1 MGQGLRLMFVG
12 ASGTVPGSHYVVSEG
27 NNHYALD
34 MGGIPQRNS
43 VLENKISSVYPLPFN
58 LKAVIA
64 THGHFDHIGKLPK
77 FIEEYGFRGPIYGTL
92 PTLELLKQYM
102 GKKAKFDRM
111 TPILKNVVG
120 GDIGIEEKQFLE
132 LEPRNPDTY
141 DDALFLPSELRVENI
156 KEWFDQGVPSSF
168 SDMCNPINFHKHVPL
183 TENLNFELLKA
194 SHIIGSSQVL
204 LNYKGEKGIN
214 RILFTG
220 DIGYQNCFFGEP
232 EIPDSID
239 SLVFD
244 STNCD
249 KDFDSDYDPREEIKQ
264 IINKTI
270 NRGGQAYFAAFT
282 VNRMQMI
289 MNFIKDLHDKKEIP
303 DVPYFVDSPT
313 GSKLFE
319 LYKNHSEF
327 LEGVDDASFIIN
339 ERYRIGKSSRKSKA
353 IVKKSFPYV
362 VISASGMFTEG
373 RILNYLTKKG
383 ENRGIEDERNSVV
396 ICGYQAEEV
405 GRTILSA
412 KDSNEKV
419 KVKITKG
426 RGRNWSSNFYDVNA
440 EVHELKN
447 LSGHMYRDQAYDWIQ
462 KVNPKNLFL
471 VHADHKTRK
480 SFKDYLVERAFSGDN
495 IYLPHYYSFHD
506 IK

>member
-1 MGQGLRLMFVG
+1 MGRGLRLMFVG
-12 ASGTVPGSHYVVSEG
+12 ASGTVPGSHYVISEG

-43 VLENKISSVYPLPFN
+43 VLEDKISSVYPLPFN

-77 FIEEYGFRGPIYGTL
+77 FIEEYGFRGQVYATP
-92 PTLELLKQYM
+92 PTIDLINQYM
-102 GKKAKFDRM
+102 GKKANFEKM
-111 TPILKNVVG
+111 NPILKNVVG
-120 GDIGIEEKQFLE
+120 GDIGINEEQFLT
-132 LEPRNPDTY
+132 LEPRNPDMY
-141 DDALFLPSELRVENI
+141 DAALDISYDNRIENMKGWAI
-156 KEWFDQGVPSSF
+156 EGVPENF
-168 SDMCNPINFHKHVPL
+168 LDMSRPTKFYNHIIL
-183 TENLNFELLKA
+183 TENLNFQFLKA

-204 LNYKGEKGIN
+204 INYKGKEGIK
-214 RILFTG
+214 RTLFTG
-220 DIGYQNCFFGEP
+220 DIGFKNCFFDDP
-232 EIPDSID
+232 DVPDSID
-239 SLVFD
+239 NLIFD

-249 KDFDSDYDPREEIKQ
+249 KDFDFDYDPREKIKQ
-264 IINKTI
+264 TIKKTI
-270 NRGGQAYFAAFT
+270 KRGGQAYFAAFT
-282 VNRMQMI
+282 VNRMQMV
-289 MNFIKDLHDKKEIP
+289 MNHIKDLHSKREIP
-303 DVPYFVDSPT
+303 DVPYFIDSPT

-319 LYKNHSEF
+319 LYKNHSEY
-327 LEGVDDASFIIN
+327 LELVDDPSFIIN
-339 ERYRIGKSSRKSKA
+339 EKHRIGKSSRKSKA
-353 IVKKSFPYV
+353 IVNKSFPYV

-383 ENRGIEDERNSVV
+383 ENRGIEDKRNSVV

-405 GRTILSA
+405 GRKILSA

-447 LSGHMYRDQAYDWIQ
+447 LSGHMYRDQAYEWIQ

-480 SFKDYLVERAFSGDN
+480 HFKDYMVERGFFEDN
-495 IYLPHYYSFHD
+495 IHLPHYYSFFD